1 MLWVYLCDGSIY
13 LASNCD
19 YLISDCSYTEGKKSH
34 LGIDNLQE
42 LLNKNSNLKIF
53 TSHMNDDVREYLN
66 KEKIDR
72 IRPLNDFEEINL

>member
-1 MLWVYLCDGSIY
+1 M
-13 LASNCD
+13 
-19 YLISDCSYTEGKKSH
+19 
-34 LGIDNLQE
+34 QE

-72 IRPLNDFEEINL
+72 IKPLNDFEEINL